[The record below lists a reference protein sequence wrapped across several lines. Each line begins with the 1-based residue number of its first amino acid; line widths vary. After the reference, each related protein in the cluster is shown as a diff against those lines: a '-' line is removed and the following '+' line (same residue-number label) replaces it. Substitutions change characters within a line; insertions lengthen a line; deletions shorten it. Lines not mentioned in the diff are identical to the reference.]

1 MDINDKIYQLCK
13 SRIKNHTFNY
23 TGSIVDGTK
32 LKSDIEFK
40 AKVVGIKQYLHM
52 GQPKDNIVID
62 ITIIRADD
70 TSKHLL
76 RMLEERLANDPE
88 KTLYSFSISLLW
100 EIYSNFLQILDIS
113 WAKINSIKLDFED
126 EKPQLTEGKHQSRLF
141 VRNAVKYIIDLL
153 KNNKSGHF
161 YDYSDTLNME
171 IGDIPFEIH
180 IKKYKKKNFKFEI
193 DAEYSPEDDSISLS
207 IEYNPNTLN
216 ENLYEIIGVLNQYIE
231 HELTHAKQESEY
243 GLPIKQPTNP
253 FKYYTQSH
261 EIEAQRKGFQRLAK
275 LRKLPLDVV
284 VKTWYDTHKD
294 IHGLTDKEVNKLIDM
309 ILS

>member
-62 ITIIRADD
+62 ITIIKADD

-76 RMLEERLANDPE
+76 RMLEETLAHDPE
-88 KTLYSFSISLLW
+88 KTLYGFSIGLLW

-180 IKKYKKKNFKFEI
+180 IKKSKKKNFKFEI

-207 IEYNPNTLN
+207 IE
-216 ENLYEIIGVLNQYIE
+216 IGRAHV
-231 HELTHAKQESEY
+231 
-243 GLPIKQPTNP
+243 
-253 FKYYTQSH
+253 
-261 EIEAQRKGFQRLAK
+261 
-275 LRKLPLDVV
+275 
-284 VKTWYDTHKD
+284 
-294 IHGLTDKEVNKLIDM
+294 
-309 ILS
+309 

>member
-88 KTLYSFSISLLW
+88 KTLYGFSIGLLW

-141 VRNAVKYIIDLL
+141 VR
-153 KNNKSGHF
+153 
-161 YDYSDTLNME
+161 
-171 IGDIPFEIH
+171 
-180 IKKYKKKNFKFEI
+180 
-193 DAEYSPEDDSISLS
+193 
-207 IEYNPNTLN
+207 
-216 ENLYEIIGVLNQYIE
+216 
-231 HELTHAKQESEY
+231 
-243 GLPIKQPTNP
+243 
-253 FKYYTQSH
+253 
-261 EIEAQRKGFQRLAK
+261 KG
-275 LRKLPLDVV
+275 
-284 VKTWYDTHKD
+284 
-294 IHGLTDKEVNKLIDM
+294 
-309 ILS
+309 

>member
-23 TGSIVDGTK
+23 TGSIINGTK

-62 ITIIRADD
+62 ITIIKADD
-70 TSKHLL
+70 TSKHIL
-76 RMLEERLANDPE
+76 RMLEESLANDPE
-88 KTLYSFSISLLW
+88 KNLYGFSIGLLW

-180 IKKYKKKNFKFEI
+180 IKKSKKKSTN
-193 DAEYSPEDDSISLS
+193 
-207 IEYNPNTLN
+207 
-216 ENLYEIIGVLNQYIE
+216 
-231 HELTHAKQESEY
+231 KQ
-243 GLPIKQPTNP
+243 K
-253 FKYYTQSH
+253 K
-261 EIEAQRKGFQRLAK
+261 K
-275 LRKLPLDVV
+275 
-284 VKTWYDTHKD
+284 
-294 IHGLTDKEVNKLIDM
+294 
-309 ILS
+309 

>member
-62 ITIIRADD
+62 ITIIKADD

-76 RMLEERLANDPE
+76 RMLEETLAHDPE
-88 KTLYSFSISLLW
+88 KTLYGFSIGLLW

-180 IKKYKKKNFKFEI
+180 IKKSKKKNFKFEI
-193 DAEYSPEDDSISLS
+193 DAEYSPEEDSISLS
-207 IEYNPNTLN
+207 IE
-216 ENLYEIIGVLNQYIE
+216 IGRAHV
-231 HELTHAKQESEY
+231 
-243 GLPIKQPTNP
+243 
-253 FKYYTQSH
+253 
-261 EIEAQRKGFQRLAK
+261 
-275 LRKLPLDVV
+275 
-284 VKTWYDTHKD
+284 
-294 IHGLTDKEVNKLIDM
+294 
-309 ILS
+309 